1 MSAMKLISSDL
12 MSDIALRI
20 GHIKHHM
27 GGEGAD
33 AVIIATATNIYYT
46 TSRVFKGYVYIPRH
60 ADPVWFVIKPDI
72 FEKEDSVIAIRKP
85 EDIPAALQS
94 AGLSLP
100 ETVGYE
106 LDDLSYSEIKRLIA
120 LFPDAAVVNGSTILR
135 HSRMVKTPWELG
147 RMREDGI
154 HHSEA
159 YRRVTRCYKENM
171 TDLEFQIEIERI
183 FRLEGHLGFVRTSGN
198 MMDINLGSVI
208 AGDNADFPSPFDF
221 TMGGEG
227 VDPSLP
233 EGANGTTI
241 RPGETVMVDIT
252 GSFNGYQTDMTR
264 VWALGEISEQARKAH
279 ECSIKILR
287 ECEKMGVPGCKVADL
302 YHKAVEIAESE
313 NLTQYFMGHCQ
324 QAKFIGH
331 GIGIELNELPVV
343 TPRSRDVLKENMTLA
358 LEPKFVI
365 PGTGAV
371 GIENTYVVTPT
382 GLSPLTVFP
391 ENIQEL

>member
-1 MSAMKLISSDL
+1 MKLISSDL
-12 MSDIALRI
+12 MPDIALRVKAV
-20 GHIKHHM
+20 KHHM
-27 GGEGAD
+27 AAAGAD
-33 AVIIATATNIYYT
+33 AVILATATNIFYT
-46 TSRVFKGYVYIPRH
+46 TSRVFKGYVYIPREGE
-60 ADPVWFVIKPDI
+60 PVWFVIKPDI
-72 FEKEDSVIAIRKP
+72 FEKEEHIAAIRKP
-85 EDIPAALQS
+85 EDIPSSLGK
-94 AGLSLP
+94 AGYP
-100 ETVGYE
+100 TPKAVGYE
-106 LDDLSYSEIKRLIA
+106 LDDLSYSEIKRLQA
-120 LFPDAAVVNGSTILR
+120 LFPEAGIINGSSILR
-135 HSRMVKTPWELG
+135 RSRMVKTPWEL
-147 RMREDGI
+147 RKMREDGI

-171 TDLEFQIEIERI
+171 TDLEFQIEIERV
-183 FRLEGHLGFVRTSGN
+183 FRLEGHLGYVRTSGN

-241 RPGETVMVDIT
+241 RSGETVMVDIT

-264 VWALGEISEQARKAH
+264 VWALGEISAQARKAH
-279 ECSIKILR
+279 ECSVNILR
-287 ECEKMGVPGCKVADL
+287 ECEKMGVPGFRVADL
-302 YHKAVEIAESE
+302 YHKAVEIAEAE
-313 NLTQYFMGHCQ
+313 NLGQFFMGHRQ

-343 TPRSRDVLKENMTLA
+343 TPRSRDILEENMTLA

-371 GIENTYVVTPT
+371 GIENTYVVTPS
-382 GLSPLTVFP
+382 GLSPLTIFP
-391 ENIQEL
+391 EEIQEL